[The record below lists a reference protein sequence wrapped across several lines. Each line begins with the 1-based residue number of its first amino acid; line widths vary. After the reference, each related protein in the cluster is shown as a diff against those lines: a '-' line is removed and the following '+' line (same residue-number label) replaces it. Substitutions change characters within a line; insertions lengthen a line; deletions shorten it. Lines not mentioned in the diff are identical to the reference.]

1 VSETTR
7 VLLFGG
13 SFDPPHRA
21 HLELSAWV
29 QQALDVDRVIFVPAA
44 QNPLKLDAPTDP
56 AHRLAML
63 QLALA
68 DRPAFETSTIEL
80 DRGGPSYFVDTLRA
94 MRAELGDDDVDLRF
108 LIGVDQALHFDRW
121 REHEAILELATPVV
135 LMRPPWSRETFTR
148 ALREAYDPATAERW
162 TKWVIDAPLIDLS
175 ATRVRAMLRDGE
187 DVGDALPAPVLEY
200 IREHRLYTAP
210 DASAPARTER
220 P

>member
-1 VSETTR
+1 MR

-29 QQALDVDRVIFVPAA
+29 QRELDADRVIFVPAA
-44 QNPLKLDAPTDP
+44 QNPLKLEAPTDA

-63 QLALA
+63 RLALA
-68 DRPAFETSTIEL
+68 DRPDCEIATIEL

-94 MRAELGDDDVDLRF
+94 MRAELDPDVELRF

-121 REHEAILELATPVV
+121 REPDAILALATPVV
-135 LMRPPWSRETFTR
+135 LIRPPWSRTTFVR
-148 ALREAYDPATAERW
+148 ALSEVYGAEDAERW
-162 TKWVIDAPLIDLS
+162 AQWVLDAPLIDLS
-175 ATRVRAMLRDGE
+175 ATRVRAMLQAGE
-187 DVGDALPAPVLEY
+187 DVGTAVPARVVAY
-200 IREHRLYTAP
+200 IREHGLYADTG
-210 DASAPARTER
+210 ASRPAQTEQ